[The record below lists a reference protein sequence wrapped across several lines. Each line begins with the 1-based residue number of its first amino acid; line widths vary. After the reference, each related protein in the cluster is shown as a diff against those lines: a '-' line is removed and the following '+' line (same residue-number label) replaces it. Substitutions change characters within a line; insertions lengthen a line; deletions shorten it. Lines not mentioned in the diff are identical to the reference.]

1 MKKVVLISTILAI
14 IAMTTLLIT
23 HTLVCGNTADDGAAC
38 GTRTTTIIYKN
49 GTKKII
55 KETGC
60 KV

>member
-23 HTLVCGNTADDGAAC
+23 HTLICGNTADDGAAC

-55 KETGC
+55 T
-60 KV
+60 

>member
-23 HTLVCGNTADDGAAC
+23 HTLICGNTADDGAAC

-55 KETGC
+55 RKLQ
-60 KV
+60 